1 MNKKKDL
8 KIIQPSPLKSKA
20 LCLYFYYRIFILHLN
35 KERLILQMKASSMRT
50 LSYFCQ
56 LFISWMAT
64 QCFVYSRGS
73 IDIYGIGKPVL
84 NIVSLHY
91 KGGRTHPIW
100 NLSRPGGSERYRSYG
115 ESKDTPEVSLG
126 CEHWDGTEPPERMH
140 TPRQERAERSWD
152 AAVDWSPVAAEW
164 TGWAPRQAPP
174 ISVALTSDLRHREM
188 AGELQPPAAHSE
200 GAHFPGL
207 PRKGVQGR
215 ASQCAPLHWQERKKE
230 VRGQI

>member
-1 MNKKKDL
+1 
-8 KIIQPSPLKSKA
+8 
-20 LCLYFYYRIFILHLN
+20 
-35 KERLILQMKASSMRT
+35 
-50 LSYFCQ
+50 
-56 LFISWMAT
+56 MAT

-91 KGGRTHPIW
+91 KGGPTHPIW
-100 NLSRPGGSERYRSYG
+100 NLRRPGGSERYRSYG
-115 ESKDTPEVSLG
+115 ESKDIPEVSLG

-140 TPRQERAERSWD
+140 M
-152 AAVDWSPVAAEW
+152 
-164 TGWAPRQAPP
+164 PRQAGVQLWTEAEWLLSELDRLQGRLRPSLWP
-174 ISVALTSDLRHREM
+174 SLLTLRHGEM

-207 PRKGVQGR
+207 PRKGAQGR